1 MMPYCPWC
9 EDCLEEGKHARI
21 CAEPDCFTHLDEMLD
36 DDAKPI
42 TNNMYDHY
50 LDTHPEKLGALHV

>member
-50 LDTHPEKLGALHV
+50 LDTHP